1 MNFYYKEE
9 YSSIFFRGK
18 CYLKFAGKN
27 ISETQ
32 VISLRVLDQQSN

>member
-1 MNFYYKEE
+1 MNKEE
-9 YSSIFFRGK
+9 YNGIFFRGK

-32 VISLRVLDQQSN
+32 LISLRMLDEQSN